1 MTTSIAERL
10 RALQITLPDEA
21 PPVVPGYVPV
31 FVPWVRT
38 GNLLYL
44 SGRLAKKDGQLWI
57 GKLGEQVSSAEG
69 KQAARGI
76 AIEMLAT
83 LRAALG
89 DLENV
94 ARIVRLL
101 VMVNCTPNFTEPHV
115 VANGASEL
123 FMEVFAERGAHA
135 RSAIGIA
142 SAPFGACVEMDL
154 IVEVSEGVAA

>member
-1 MTTSIAERL
+1 VTTSIAERL
-10 RALQITLPDEA
+10 HELQITLPDEA

-44 SGRLAKKDGQLWI
+44 SGRLAKRDGQLWI
-57 GKLGEQVSSAEG
+57 GKLGERVTAAEG
-69 KQAARGI
+69 EQAARGI

-89 DLENV
+89 DLEDV
-94 ARIVRLL
+94 RRIVRLL

-123 FMEVFAERGAHA
+123 FMQVFSERGAHA

-142 SAPFGACVEMDL
+142 SVPFGACVEMDL
-154 IVEVSEGVAA
+154 IVEVSAAVTA

>member
-1 MTTSIAERL
+1 VTTSIAERL
-10 RALQITLPDEA
+10 RELQITLPDEA
-21 PPVVPGYVPV
+21 PPVVPGYVPI
-31 FVPWVRT
+31 FAPWVRT

-44 SGRLAKKDGQLWI
+44 SGRLAKKGGQLWI
-57 GKLGEQVSSAEG
+57 GKLGEQLTSAEG

-89 DLENV
+89 DLEDV

-101 VMVNCTPNFTEPHV
+101 VMVNCTPDFTEPHV

-123 FMEVFAERGAHA
+123 FIEVFAERGAHA

-154 IVEVSEGVAA
+154 VVEVAAAVEA